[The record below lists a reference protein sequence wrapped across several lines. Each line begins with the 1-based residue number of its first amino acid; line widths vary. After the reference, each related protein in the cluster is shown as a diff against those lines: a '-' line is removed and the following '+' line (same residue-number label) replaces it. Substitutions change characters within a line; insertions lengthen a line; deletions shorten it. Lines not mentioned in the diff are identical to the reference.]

1 MKRKCCQC
9 YTFYRKPSL
18 VLLVE
23 SIITQ
28 SLIILQGSSMS
39 SADSV
44 KNEVFHQI
52 SQLLENKS
60 LTVTDDMALIGGD
73 SVLDSMKLVE
83 LCLALEDKAADMG
96 FEFDW
101 TSDAAMSRS
110 RSMFRTAGSLAT
122 EFISQ
127 MEAKK

>member
-1 MKRKCCQC
+1 
-9 YTFYRKPSL
+9 
-18 VLLVE
+18 
-23 SIITQ
+23 
-28 SLIILQGSSMS
+28 MS

-44 KNEVFHQI
+44 KNEVFNKI
-52 SQLLENKS
+52 SQFLEDKS

-73 SVLDSMKLVE
+73 SVLDSMRLVE

-110 RSMFRTAGSLAT
+110 RSMFRTAGSLAI

>member
-1 MKRKCCQC
+1 
-9 YTFYRKPSL
+9 
-18 VLLVE
+18 
-23 SIITQ
+23 
-28 SLIILQGSSMS
+28 MS
-39 SADSV
+39 SSSSV
-44 KNEVFHQI
+44 KIEVFKQI
-52 SQLLENKS
+52 SQLLEDKS
-60 LTVTDDMALIGGD
+60 LTVSDDMALIGGD